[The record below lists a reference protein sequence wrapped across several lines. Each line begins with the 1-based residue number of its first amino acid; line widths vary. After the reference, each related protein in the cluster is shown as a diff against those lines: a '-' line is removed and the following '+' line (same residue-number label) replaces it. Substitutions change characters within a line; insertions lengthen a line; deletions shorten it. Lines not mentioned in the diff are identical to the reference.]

1 MAHHWPKEILIW
13 HCNSSLMGQRVQLI
27 MIILSLTALTFFQD
41 VFPMAYILTI
51 AELNWP
57 TLQNMLK
64 TLMHNYIYMCVCV
77 WVCSVQS
84 LNCRLCCTNW
94 RVKIHRLH
102 ATICRLARNLQT
114 AILIV
119 QSVEPQIPS
128 QYYTFLKVAFTYY
141 TIEVQMN
148 ECCSMCIKE
157 VMGKAKLT
165 IKNSNDTTKL
175 NCRCFHKNC
184 ETSLCISGTY
194 VAIFF
199 FLSWCSAMAIYWD
212 RKCCW
217 KQA

>member
-94 RVKIHRLH
+94 RVKIHRLR
-102 ATICRLARNLQT
+102 ANLQT
-114 AILIV
+114 AMLIV
-119 QSVEPQIPS
+119 QS
-128 QYYTFLKVAFTYY
+128 ADCA
-141 TIEVQMN
+141 N
-148 ECCSMCIKE
+148 CW
-157 VMGKAKLT
+157 
-165 IKNSNDTTKL
+165 TTNPL
-175 NCRCFHKNC
+175 SILHFS
-184 ETSLCISGTY
+184 ESSLHILYHWSPDEWMLFY
-194 VAIFF
+194 V
-199 FLSWCSAMAIYWD
+199 Y
-212 RKCCW
+212 
-217 KQA
+217 